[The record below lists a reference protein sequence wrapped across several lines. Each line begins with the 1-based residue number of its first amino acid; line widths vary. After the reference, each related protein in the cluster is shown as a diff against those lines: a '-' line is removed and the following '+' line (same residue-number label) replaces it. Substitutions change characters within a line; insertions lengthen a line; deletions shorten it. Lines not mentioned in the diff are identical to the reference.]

1 MFLLLIQYTLCAL
14 YHLYYILYKYAT
26 FHYSVFCFLFDK
38 SCFLSYDGIVAD
50 FSPMITDRYG
60 INMKINWKS
69 LYQKEHFVK
78 RLITVIVAVIV
89 MGFALS
95 WLVLVDMGTDP
106 CTLMNLTISSRLGIS
121 LGNWQALFNSILF
134 IIVIWKGR
142 EHIGFGTLANMFL
155 VGYSLD
161 FFSWLW
167 RQTGVDTYF
176 ASNVVRYAVFLPA
189 LIIFIIAAA
198 VYMDVELGTS
208 PYDAIPFII
217 SKYVPKIPFR
227 IMRIGY
233 DFLVIFIAWIFGGH
247 VQIVTILMA
256 LLLGPVIAYIG
267 KLLQKYI

>member
-1 MFLLLIQYTLCAL
+1 
-14 YHLYYILYKYAT
+14 
-26 FHYSVFCFLFDK
+26 
-38 SCFLSYDGIVAD
+38 
-50 FSPMITDRYG
+50 
-60 INMKINWKS
+60 MKINWKS

-161 FFSWLW
+161 FFS
-167 RQTGVDTYF
+167 
-176 ASNVVRYAVFLPA
+176 
-189 LIIFIIAAA
+189 
-198 VYMDVELGTS
+198 
-208 PYDAIPFII
+208 
-217 SKYVPKIPFR
+217 
-227 IMRIGY
+227 
-233 DFLVIFIAWIFGGH
+233 
-247 VQIVTILMA
+247 
-256 LLLGPVIAYIG
+256 
-267 KLLQKYI
+267 

>member
-1 MFLLLIQYTLCAL
+1 
-14 YHLYYILYKYAT
+14 
-26 FHYSVFCFLFDK
+26 
-38 SCFLSYDGIVAD
+38 
-50 FSPMITDRYG
+50 
-60 INMKINWKS
+60 
-69 LYQKEHFVK
+69 
-78 RLITVIVAVIV
+78 

>member
-1 MFLLLIQYTLCAL
+1 
-14 YHLYYILYKYAT
+14 
-26 FHYSVFCFLFDK
+26 
-38 SCFLSYDGIVAD
+38 
-50 FSPMITDRYG
+50 
-60 INMKINWKS
+60 MKINWKS

-233 DFLVIFIAWIFGGH
+233 DFLVISLPGYSAVMCRSLQFLWHYCLDRLSRILASCFKNIFRLFTGGS
-247 VQIVTILMA
+247 LFLPDNA
-256 LLLGPVIAYIG
+256 
-267 KLLQKYI
+267 